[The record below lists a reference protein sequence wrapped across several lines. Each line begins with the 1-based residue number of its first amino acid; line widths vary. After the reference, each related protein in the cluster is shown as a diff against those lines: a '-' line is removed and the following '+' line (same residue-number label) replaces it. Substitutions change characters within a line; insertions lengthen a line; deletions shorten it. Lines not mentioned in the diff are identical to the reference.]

1 MGTSACACGQDTG
14 STPPETTRESGY
26 GASRSYMG
34 PRDRT
39 EESLGSRGAAPHPG
53 CGAGLVRYSGDGRAG
68 AHLDAALLCGGKR
81 GGRVTR
87 WPPQSLAQGRE
98 GAPRDS
104 AALHLPPGKIG
115 TTNEVR
121 CCLYPTAPVLVVAA
135 SPQAEEGPPRGGE
148 EGPRGPELT
157 SALGQVQDDAHVH
170 RQGLDG
176 SVEFLHDLV
185 VDLQGPGCGG
195 NGSVLGLRARGPKD
209 PARGA
214 STERT

>member
-1 MGTSACACGQDTG
+1 MSACACGQDTG

-26 GASRSYMG
+26 GASRSYRG
-34 PRDRT
+34 PRDWT

-104 AALHLPPGKIG
+104 AALHPPPGKWG
-115 TTNEVR
+115 TWG
-121 CCLYPTAPVLVVAA
+121 APWRKR
-135 SPQAEEGPPRGGE
+135 PPGLMAFWCRGHSRRPAGT
-148 EGPRGPELT
+148 RGPGMVTFRLGRLEEELGVH
-157 SALGQVQDDAHVH
+157 GQGPDS
-170 RQGLDG
+170 
-176 SVEFLHDLV
+176 SVELLHDLI
-185 VDLQGPGCGG
+185 VDLQGPGCEG
-195 NGSVLGLRARGPKD
+195 NGSVPRPRARGP
-209 PARGA
+209 
-214 STERT
+214 